1 MTAMSCYFKRKFQM
15 KKIALATILA
25 IAATSSFAASLNLQ
39 YQNQEG
45 KDGTANSNAYVITVR
60 ENITKN
66 FAADVQATTVS
77 KESTGGLSSQRLEVG
92 GTGTVALAP
101 SLPFS
106 LYTRVAT
113 GQKFTSTD
121 NFGYYSVE
129 PGVTAPIGRTG
140 LSARLGWRY
149 RTAYDTA
156 NADETRTWRAGLNY
170 QINKNDSVG
179 VRYDSVRGD
188 TNQNTVA
195 VGYTRSF

>member
-1 MTAMSCYFKRKFQM
+1 M

-25 IAATSSFAASLNLQ
+25 IAATSSFAASLSLQ

-77 KESTGGLSSQRLEVG
+77 KESTGGLSSQRLELG
-92 GTGTVALAP
+92 GTGSVSLAP

-106 LYTRVAT
+106 VYTRVAT
-113 GQKFTSTD
+113 GQKFTTTGNYS
-121 NFGYYSVE
+121 YYSVE

-149 RTAYDTA
+149 RNAYDAA
-156 NADETRTWRAGLNY
+156 NGDETRTWRAGVSY
-170 QINKNDSVG
+170 AINKNNSVG

>member
-1 MTAMSCYFKRKFQM
+1 M

-25 IAATSSFAASLNLQ
+25 IAATSSFAASINLQ

-66 FAADVQATTVS
+66 FAGDVQATTTVR
-77 KESTGGLSSQRLEVG
+77 ESTGGLSSQRLELG
-92 GTGTVALAP
+92 GTGAVALAP
-101 SLPFS
+101 SLPFG
-106 LYTRVAT
+106 LYTRVAV
-113 GQKFTSTD
+113 GQRFNTTS
-121 NFGYYSVE
+121 NFSYYSVE
-129 PGVTAPIGRTG
+129 PGVTMPFGKTG
-140 LSARLGWRY
+140 LSARVGWRY
-149 RTAYDTA
+149 RTAFDSA

-170 QINKNDSVG
+170 AITKTDAVG
-179 VRYDSVRGD
+179 IRYDSVRGD